1 MKYEQRDIVEINF
14 MFPDGTFLRKISR
27 MRQPYFDEVVEKIKE
42 TIF

>member
-1 MKYEQRDIVEINF
+1 MKYEQRDIVE
-14 MFPDGTFLRKISR
+14 DISR